1 MPGTRRYVKERA
13 SVEISGDLDAAIQRL
28 VRDVAGDVV
37 DAVESIVSTT
47 AEETRDK
54 WYTLVSKRS
63 GRSGEGT
70 DYRLEIK
77 GDVIRGV
84 VFNDAK
90 QFAKRSTNVDFQG
103 NLLPGETKKS
113 DTQRATEEYYA
124 YFVHTPSPLSLSVRA
139 VPLAEYRELMRYFRR
154 TGALPPNYVAR
165 AYRDRLGRRRP
176 VGVGKIVNNPKAGDG
191 KRVWQTLVVQGHKAI
206 VKDQALALDRAL
218 TATGKKLAKG

>member
-1 MPGTRRYVKERA
+1 MAGTRRYVKERA

-37 DAVESIVSTT
+37 DAVESIATQIVK
-47 AEETRDK
+47 ETREQ
-54 WYTLVSKRS
+54 WYTLVSERS
-63 GRSGEGT
+63 GRSGDGT

-77 GDVIRGV
+77 GDTIRAV
-84 VFNDAK
+84 VFNHAK

-113 DTQRATEEYYA
+113 EQKRATEEYYA
-124 YFVHTPSPLSLSVRA
+124 YFVHAPSALSMTTRA

-176 VGVGKIVNNPKAGDG
+176 VGIGKIIRNPKAGDG
-191 KRVWQTLVVQGHKAI
+191 KGVWQTLVVKGHKRI
-206 VKDQALALDRAL
+206 VDEQALTLDRAL
-218 TATGKKLAKG
+218 TASGKKLAKR